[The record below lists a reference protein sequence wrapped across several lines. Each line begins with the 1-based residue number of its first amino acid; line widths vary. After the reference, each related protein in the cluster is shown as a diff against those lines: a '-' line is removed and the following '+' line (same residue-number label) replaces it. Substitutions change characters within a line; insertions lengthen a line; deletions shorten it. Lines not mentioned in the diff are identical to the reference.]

1 MQAELEKEIKYFGVS
16 YEDDGTVKV
25 HNAPGSLYDLIV
37 VKGQIGEYALPKEGL
52 RIKTTDGEKL
62 ISRQELFDY
71 FSRPVQ
77 EINGMVYSQAQIDE
91 INRLSNPAELAM
103 RFIMNLDGGVDQLIK
118 AELAKKEVKRLRSLA
133 SKTGKNNGN
142 PKVHKIAKDD
152 KIVLPIK

>member
-1 MQAELEKEIKYFGVS
+1 
-16 YEDDGTVKV
+16 
-25 HNAPGSLYDLIV
+25 
-37 VKGQIGEYALPKEGL
+37 
-52 RIKTTDGEKL
+52 
-62 ISRQELFDY
+62 
-71 FSRPVQ
+71 
-77 EINGMVYSQAQIDE
+77 MVYSQAQIDE

-142 PKVHKIAKDD
+142 PRVQKTAEDD